1 LQDAAVIRVELPQA
15 DADRLDDLF
24 RSTPDRKLRDRLQIV
39 LMAHRG
45 RPRQDI
51 AADLGV
57 NRRTVT
63 RWVNAY
69 LDAGLDGLRPRKP
82 KGKAGTI
89 PASLAAEVRRWVIG
103 GPAGQGLDRANW
115 THEEIADH
123 LLKAKGI
130 RTSRSAVQR
139 FCSGIGI
146 RLYRPTYRHER
157 GDPEKQARA
166 KETLADLG
174 NGRGPARSSC

>member
-1 LQDAAVIRVELPQA
+1 MIRIQLPSTE
-15 DADRLDDLF
+15 ADRLDVLF
-24 RSTPDRKLRDRLQIV
+24 RSTADRKLRDRLQIV

-45 RPRQDI
+45 RARQDI

-57 NRRTVT
+57 HRKTVT

-69 LDAGLDGLRPRKP
+69 LADGLDGLRPRRAPGKP
-82 KGKAGTI
+82 GKI
-89 PASLAAEVRRWVIG
+89 PASLADVVRRWVID

-115 THEEIADH
+115 THEGLADH
-123 LLKAKGI
+123 LLKTHGI

-139 FCSGIGI
+139 FCSGIDI

-157 GDPEKQARA
+157 GNPEKQAQA
-166 KETLADLG
+166 KEELTDLG
-174 NGRGPARSSC
+174 KGRRPGKSSC

>member
-1 LQDAAVIRVELPQA
+1 MIRVVLSERQVEELEGLFA
-15 DADRLDDLF
+15 GACDR
-24 RSTPDRKLRDRLQIV
+24 RLRDRAQIV

-45 RPRQDI
+45 RKHPEI
-51 AADLGV
+51 AADTGTSPRSV
-57 NRRTVT
+57 Q
-63 RWVNAY
+63 RWLNAY
-69 LDAGLDGLRPRKP
+69 LDGGPDRLRPRKAKGASP
-82 KGKAGTI
+82 KLTED
-89 PASLAAEVRRWVIG
+89 LAPTLRQWVID
-103 GPAGQGLDRANW
+103 GPAKQGLDRANW
-115 THEEIADH
+115 THGEIADH

-157 GDPEKQARA
+157 GDPAKQARA

-174 NGRGPARSSC
+174 NGHGPGRSSC